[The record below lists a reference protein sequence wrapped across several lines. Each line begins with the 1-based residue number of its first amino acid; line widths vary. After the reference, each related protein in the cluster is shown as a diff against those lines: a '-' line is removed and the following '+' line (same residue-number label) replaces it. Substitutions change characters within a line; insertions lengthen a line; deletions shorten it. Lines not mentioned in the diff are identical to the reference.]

1 MLMRSDPFRDWDRLA
16 RGMFGQGD
24 GAAAWA
30 PLDAYRN
37 GDVVTVEFDLPGVDP
52 ESIDIQVERGELRLQ
67 AERRGARSEG
77 AQSLVQERFTGMVTR
92 RLMLGE
98 QLDTE
103 HVDADYA
110 AGVLT
115 LRIPLSEAA
124 KPRRVEV
131 RSAESTERR
140 ALSVS

>member
-16 RGMFGQGD
+16 GRMFGQD
-24 GAAAWA
+24 NGAGAWA

-37 GDVVTVEFDLPGVDP
+37 GDVITVEFDLPGVDP
-52 ESIDIQVERGELRLQ
+52 ASIDIQVERGELRLQ
-67 AERRGARSEG
+67 AERRSPQPEG
-77 AQSLVQERFTGMVTR
+77 AQSLVQERFAGTITR
-92 RLMLGE
+92 RLMLGD

-103 HVDADYA
+103 HVDAQYT

-131 RSAESTERR
+131 RAQEQQEQ
-140 ALSVS
+140 AAISV

>member
-1 MLMRSDPFRDWDRLA
+1 MKRA
-16 RGMFGQGD
+16 GD
-24 GAAAWA
+24 DQ
-30 PLDAYRN
+30 P
-37 GDVVTVEFDLPGVDP
+37 TDLPENSEGCPVPIKDAARALYP
-52 ESIDIQVERGELRLQ
+52 EIEPYERGELRLQ
-67 AERRGARSEG
+67 AERRASLPEG
-77 AQSLVQERFTGMVTR
+77 AQSLAQERFTGTITR
-92 RLMLGE
+92 RLMLGD

-131 RSAESTERR
+131 RSQEQKEQTAI
-140 ALSVS
+140 SV

>member
-1 MLMRSDPFRDWDRLA
+1 MLMRSDPLRDWDRLA
-16 RGMFGQGD
+16 NRRFGQDD
-24 GAAAWA
+24 GSAVWA

-37 GDVVTVEFDLPGVDP
+37 GDVITVEFDLPGVDP
-52 ESIDIQVERGELRLQ
+52 GSIDIQVERGELRLQ
-67 AERRGARSEG
+67 AERRSPCPEG
-77 AQSLVQERFTGMVTR
+77 SQVLVQERFEGIITR
-92 RLMLGE
+92 RLMLGD

-103 HVDADYA
+103 HVDAQYT

-131 RSAESTERR
+131 RSQEQKDQTAI
-140 ALSVS
+140 SV

>member
-16 RGMFGQGD
+16 RGMFGQSD
-24 GAAAWA
+24 GSSAWA

-37 GDVVTVEFDLPGVDP
+37 GDVITVEFDLPGVDP
-52 ESIDIQVERGELRLQ
+52 DSIDIQVERGELRLQ
-67 AERRGARSEG
+67 AERRTRWPEG
-77 AQSLVQERFTGMVTR
+77 TQSLVQERFTGTITR
-92 RLMLGE
+92 RLMLGD

-110 AGVLT
+110 TGVLT
-115 LRIPLSEAA
+115 LRIPLSESA

-131 RSAESTERR
+131 RSQEPKEQTTI
-140 ALSVS
+140 SV

>member
-16 RGMFGQGD
+16 RGVFGQGE
-24 GAAAWA
+24 GSAAWA

-37 GDVVTVEFDLPGVDP
+37 GDVITVEFDLPGVDP
-52 ESIDIQVERGELRLQ
+52 ASIDIQVERGELRLQ
-67 AERRGARSEG
+67 AERRAARPEG
-77 AQSLVQERFTGMVTR
+77 TQSLAQERFTGTITR
-92 RLMLGE
+92 RLMLGD

-131 RSAESTERR
+131 RSQEQKEQTAI
-140 ALSVS
+140 SV

>member
-1 MLMRSDPFRDWDRLA
+1 MLMRSDPLRDWDRLA
-16 RGMFGQGD
+16 SRMFGPDD
-24 GAAAWA
+24 GSATWA

-52 ESIDIQVERGELRLQ
+52 ASIDIQVERGELRLQ
-67 AERRGARSEG
+67 AERRSARPEG
-77 AQSLVQERFTGMVTR
+77 SQSLVQERFAGTITR
-92 RLMLGE
+92 RLMLGD

-103 HVDADYA
+103 HVDADYS

-131 RSAESTERR
+131 RSSEQKGPA
-140 ALSVS
+140 AISV

>member
-1 MLMRSDPFRDWDRLA
+1 
-16 RGMFGQGD
+16 MFGQGD

-67 AERRGARSEG
+67 AERRGARPEG

-92 RLMLGE
+92 RLMLGD

-131 RSAESTERR
+131 RSADPTERP

>member
-16 RGMFGQGD
+16 GRMFGQEA
-24 GAAAWA
+24 GAAASA
-30 PLDAYRN
+30 PLDAYRH
-37 GDVVTVEFDLPGVDP
+37 GDVITVEIDLPGVDP
-52 ESIDIQVERGELRLQ
+52 ASIDLQVERGELRLR
-67 AERRGARSEG
+67 AERRAPLPEG
-77 AQSLVQERFTGMVTR
+77 AQALMQERFVGTITR
-92 RLMLGE
+92 RLMLGD

-103 HVDADYA
+103 HVDAQYT

-131 RSAESTERR
+131 RSQEQKEQA
-140 ALSVS
+140 AISV

>member
-16 RGMFGQGD
+16 GRMFGQGD
-24 GAAAWA
+24 GSAAWA

-37 GDVVTVEFDLPGVDP
+37 GDVITVEFDLPGVDP
-52 ESIDIQVERGELRLQ
+52 ASIDIQVERGELRLQ
-67 AERRGARSEG
+67 AERRSPRPEG
-77 AQSLVQERFTGMVTR
+77 AQSLAQERFTGTITR

-103 HVDADYA
+103 HVDAQYG

-131 RSAESTERR
+131 RAQEQQGQT
-140 ALSVS
+140 AISV

>member
-1 MLMRSDPFRDWDRLA
+1 MLMRSDPFREWDRLA
-16 RGMFGQGD
+16 SRTMGQGD
-24 GAAAWA
+24 GSAAWA
-30 PLDAYRN
+30 PLDAYRS
-37 GDVVTVEFDLPGVDP
+37 GDVITVEFDLPGVDP
-52 ESIDIQVERGELRLQ
+52 TSIDIQVERGELRLQ
-67 AERRGARSEG
+67 AERGASLPEG
-77 AQSLVQERFTGMVTR
+77 AQSLVQERFTGTITR
-92 RLMLGE
+92 RLMLGD

-131 RSAESTERR
+131 RSQEQKEQTAI
-140 ALSVS
+140 SV

>member
-1 MLMRSDPFRDWDRLA
+1 MLMRSDPVRDWDRLA
-16 RGMFGQGD
+16 RTVLGQAEG
-24 GAAAWA
+24 GAAWA

-37 GDVVTVEFDLPGVDP
+37 GDVITVEFDLPGVDP
-52 ESIDIQVERGELRLQ
+52 ASIDIQVERGELRLQ
-67 AERRGARSEG
+67 AERRAARPES
-77 AQSLVQERFTGMVTR
+77 AQSLVHERFTGTITR
-92 RLMLGE
+92 RLMLGD

-124 KPRRVEV
+124 EPRRVEV
-131 RSAESTERR
+131 RSQEPTAI
-140 ALSVS
+140 SV

>member
-1 MLMRSDPFRDWDRLA
+1 MLMRSDAFRDWDRLA
-16 RGMFGQGD
+16 RSVFEQGD
-24 GAAAWA
+24 GAATWA

-37 GDVVTVEFDLPGVDP
+37 GDVITVDFDLPGVDP
-52 ESIDIQVERGELRLQ
+52 ASIDIQVERGELRLQ
-67 AERRGARSEG
+67 AERRSARPEG
-77 AQSLVQERFTGMVTR
+77 SQSLVQERFTGTITR
-92 RLMLGE
+92 RLMLGD

-131 RSAESTERR
+131 RSQEPTAI
-140 ALSVS
+140 SV

>member
-16 RGMFGQGD
+16 GRMFGQDD
-24 GAAAWA
+24 GSAAWA

-37 GDVVTVEFDLPGVDP
+37 GDVITVEFDLPGVDP
-52 ESIDIQVERGELRLQ
+52 ASIDIQVERGELRLQ
-67 AERRGARSEG
+67 AERRAPRPEG
-77 AQSLVQERFTGMVTR
+77 AQSLVQERFAGTITR
-92 RLMLGE
+92 RLMLGD

-103 HVDADYA
+103 HVDAQYT

-131 RSAESTERR
+131 RSQEQKDQTAI
-140 ALSVS
+140 SV

>member
-1 MLMRSDPFRDWDRLA
+1 MLMRSDPFRDWDRLTS
-16 RGMFGQGD
+16 RMFGPD
-24 GAAAWA
+24 PTSAAA

-37 GDVVTVEFDLPGVDP
+37 GDVITVDFDLPGIDP
-52 ESIDIQVERGELRLQ
+52 ASIDIQVERGELRLQ
-67 AERRGARSEG
+67 AERRTSRPEG
-77 AQSLVQERFTGMVTR
+77 SQALMQERFTGTITR
-92 RLMLGE
+92 RLMLGD

-103 HVDADYA
+103 HVDAQYD

-131 RSAESTERR
+131 RSSETKGQTAI
-140 ALSVS
+140 SV

>member
-16 RGMFGQGD
+16 SRMMGQAD

-37 GDVVTVEFDLPGVDP
+37 GDVITVEFDLPGVDP
-52 ESIDIQVERGELRLQ
+52 ASIDIQVERGELRLQ
-67 AERRGARSEG
+67 AERRASLPEG
-77 AQSLVQERFTGMVTR
+77 AQSLAQERFAGTITR
-92 RLMLGE
+92 RLMLGD

-131 RSAESTERR
+131 RSQEQKEQTAI
-140 ALSVS
+140 SV